1 MTPLPHASMYEEE
14 KKDCS
19 NSEMSED
26 QEKAAASQP
35 VNADTDPVDER
46 EPDSE
51 SEGSSSESD
60 EDGDDVPAE
69 ALPDGD
75 TNDDLHA
82 LLAYSKNRLEQAAS
96 AEQAEKPP
104 EIEDGV
110 EGDHE
115 EDEDQLE
122 ERSWFEH
129 GETAR
134 ARAVALS

>member
-1 MTPLPHASMYEEE
+1 MYEEE

-26 QEKAAASQP
+26 QEKNTSSAAASQP

-82 LLAYSKNRLEQAAS
+82 LLAYSKNRLEQGRLPNRRRNHL
-96 AEQAEKPP
+96 K
-104 EIEDGV
+104 
-110 EGDHE
+110 
-115 EDEDQLE
+115 
-122 ERSWFEH
+122 
-129 GETAR
+129 
-134 ARAVALS
+134 